1 MHRKKKQ
8 SERKTGQVAGDVEG
22 HLFRRVMADAKP
34 LRTDT
39 VELPQ
44 RRPRAAARFSR
55 LDEGAVLRE
64 SLEAPPHDVEIAN
77 GGVLLYRHP
86 SVTRKTLR
94 RLARGGVSIQGEVDL
109 HGLNS
114 AEAKQA
120 LKDFIEHSRVRGHT
134 SVRVVHGKGL
144 GSGHGGPVL
153 KRKVDHWLRRWEPVL
168 AFVSARQTDGGTGA
182 VYVLL
187 KKIT

>member
-64 SLEAPPHDVEIAN
+64 SLETPPHDVEIAN

-134 SVRVVHGKGL
+134 WGPGAETQGRPLAETL
-144 GSGHGGPVL
+144 GAGAGIRIRAPDG
-153 KRKVDHWLRRWEPVL
+153 WWNRRRIRAAE
-168 AFVSARQTDGGTGA
+168 
-182 VYVLL
+182 
-187 KKIT
+187 KNHITACS